1 MIKISVKQTK
11 AFNEMSDLER
21 LEWFDVRDKAVLG
34 RRGTEVDDDS

>member
-11 AFNEMSDLER
+11 AFNEMSDLEC
-21 LEWFDVRDKAVLG
+21 LEWFDVHDKAVLG